1 MFPPNGVCSQ
11 RAAEHSASSRLQYF
25 SAVASLA
32 EGAVR
37 LERGCLPVAGKHC
50 PLAPFGL
57 KLASRVAVSFV
68 LDICV

>member
-50 PLAPFGL
+50 PLAPFVL